1 MHVCTDTCFKVR
13 LSEAEG
19 RVAAVAVA
27 AEEVR
32 EALALRSREPQV
44 VEAPTR
50 ASTAAR
56 VAEAHAHERA
66 SAAEARAA
74 LAERMLAAAEAKAE
88 AAEARAVEAQ
98 RFIDSFINS

>member
-1 MHVCTDTCFKVR
+1 MATAT
-13 LSEAEG
+13 A
-19 RVAAVAVA
+19 A

-32 EALALRSREPQV
+32 EALALRSRKPQV

-50 ASTAAR
+50 ESTAAR
-56 VAEAHAHERA
+56 AAASVVKAHARA

-74 LAERMLAAAEAKAE
+74 VAERMLAAAEAKAE